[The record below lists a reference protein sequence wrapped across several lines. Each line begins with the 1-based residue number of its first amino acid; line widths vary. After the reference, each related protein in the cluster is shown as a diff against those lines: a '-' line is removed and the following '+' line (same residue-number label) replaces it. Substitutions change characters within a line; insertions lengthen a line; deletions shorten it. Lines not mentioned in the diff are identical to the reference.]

1 VTESKYLFVGH
12 QKKVFIKVFLNDT
25 VIIYS
30 IFLSE
35 ESMEFLEVSA
45 RLEFRSD
52 DEGQPHSDCS
62 FEQQIALS
70 LIGEWAAEID
80 AMIKAEKKKPL
91 EGGQSGRGGL
101 Q

>member
-1 VTESKYLFVGH
+1 MFN
-12 QKKVFIKVFLNDT
+12 KVFLNDT

-45 RLEFRSD
+45 RLEFIGLMTKVSRI
-52 DEGQPHSDCS
+52 EGVT
-62 FEQQIALS
+62 FKEQQIALS

>member
-1 VTESKYLFVGH
+1 
-12 QKKVFIKVFLNDT
+12 VFLNDT

-45 RLEFRSD
+45 RLEFIGLMTKVSRI
-52 DEGQPHSDCS
+52 EGVT
-62 FEQQIALS
+62 FKEQQIALS

-91 EGGQSGRGGL
+91 EGASQAGRLAIGPG
-101 Q
+101 